1 MNNDTKLHVVAI
13 AHGNSRA
20 ELIQNLEEVIKEI
33 RNGICNAIQGD
44 AFEFDVYKGE
54 YFYAADMYKQTFLH
68 KSALCW
74 DIEKF

>member
-1 MNNDTKLHVVAI
+1 MSSDTNLHVVAI

-20 ELIQNLEEVIKEI
+20 ELIENLEKIIKEI
-33 RNGICNAIQGD
+33 RAGICNAIQGD

-68 KSALCW
+68 KQELCW
-74 DIEKF
+74 DIREF